1 VDTLT
6 KVKVN
11 SKNQSTKIDQ
21 HEYLVCRTKFDNHF
35 ANLAKQAGAKIHLSH
50 TFIGKEENISHSNSN
65 TSTKPTIIIKNTKDN
80 ITIKQTPD
88 IIIGAAGPLSPIAK
102 AFNFYE
108 KSRENYFGIQAIVEG
123 QFEQGLIDTYFSKD
137 ICPGL
142 FAWIVSESK
151 TTARVGVATKSNSK
165 HYFDKFLKQNHF
177 KAKEIQAGIIPI
189 YNPKQKLNQ
198 DNIYLVG
205 DSSTFVKAT
214 TLGGLIP
221 GLMQA
226 KALATSINTNQDYK
240 KLCKPIIRK
249 LKTHL
254 QIRKIL
260 DNFSDKDFNYMIKLT
275 SQPRIKKVLQKHTRE
290 NPLSLLMELAIKEP
304 RFAYFVKNLI

>member
-1 VDTLT
+1 MAI
-6 KVKVN
+6 N
-11 SKNQSTKIDQ
+11 
-21 HEYLVCRTKFDNHF
+21 
-35 ANLAKQAGAKIHLSH
+35 AGAKIHLSH
-50 TFIGKEENISHSNSN
+50 TFIGKDKTNPKN
-65 TSTKPTIIIKNTKDN
+65 TILIKNT
-80 ITIKQTPD
+80 ITNTIIKQTPD
-88 IIIGAAGPLSPIAK
+88 IIIGADGPLSPTAK
-102 AFNFYE
+102 AFNIYE

-151 TTARVGVATKSNSK
+151 TSARVGIATKTNSK
-165 HYFDKFLKQNHF
+165 HYFNKFMQTNNF
-177 KAKEIQAGIIPI
+177 KSKIIQAGTIPI

-221 GLMQA
+221 GLKQA
-226 KALATSINTNQDYK
+226 QALAQSINTNQDYK
-240 KLCKPIIRK
+240 KLCQPIIRK
-249 LKTHL
+249 LKLHL
-254 QIRKIL
+254 KIRKIL
-260 DNFSDKDFNYMIKLT
+260 DNFTDKDFNYMIKLT
-275 SQPRIKKVLQKHTRE
+275 AQPRIKKVLQKHTRE

-304 RFAYFVKNLI
+304 RFAYFVKKLF